1 MKDKGKCYHNTTKI
15 RARSVYLKVCVCVC
29 VCVGRGEKG
38 GKSALFLST
47 EGAPRVSTDARI
59 LQFVIS
65 RRPEGTFPRNFARIL
80 DKNCIIPNNL
90 QSEPEKIHP
99 FSQDS

>member
-1 MKDKGKCYHNTTKI
+1 MKDKGKWYHNTAKI

-29 VCVGRGEKG
+29 VGRGEKG
-38 GKSALFLST
+38 GKSVLLLST

-65 RRPEGTFPRNFARIL
+65 RRPEGTFPRYFARIL

-90 QSEPEKIHP
+90 QSEPEKVHP